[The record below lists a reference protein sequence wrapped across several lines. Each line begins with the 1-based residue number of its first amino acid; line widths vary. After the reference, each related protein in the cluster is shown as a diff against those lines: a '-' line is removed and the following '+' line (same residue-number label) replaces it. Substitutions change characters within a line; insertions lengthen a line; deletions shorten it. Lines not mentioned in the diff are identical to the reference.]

1 MRLFLLFTG
10 LLFVTVACQPKADKI
25 FIDETEHVSATPP
38 GVVMIRNNFYVDE
51 TEVTNFHWMEYR
63 NWVAKV
69 YGESSE
75 EHLATA
81 PRDSVWMNYPIEKR
95 RDGFLENYAE
105 HPAYRDYPVVGLT
118 LQQAEW
124 YCQWRSDRVAE
135 FILIREEYISIEPD
149 QTPENHF
156 TAERYFAGEYMEY
169 TSPAKGIVMPQYTVP
184 TKAEWEEFASAG
196 LSTDT
201 FPIGMDWSTKKMQ
214 KQLRKDSVMF
224 NYNMSTDGTWLDSI
238 GDPALP
244 VFSYYPNDYGIYQSC
259 GNVAEMVQEP
269 FVAKGGSWFHA
280 PDSCTVVLDLP
291 YDAPNMWLGFRCVC
305 ALYLPK

>member
-10 LLFVTVACQPKADKI
+10 LLFVTVACQPKRVHVLIEGA
-25 FIDETEHVSATPP
+25 EHMSTKPP
-38 GVVMIRNNFYVDE
+38 GTVMIRNNFYADE
-51 TEVTNFHWMEYR
+51 TEITNFHWKEYR
-63 NWVAKV
+63 YWIAKV
-69 YGESSE
+69 FGDSSA

-81 PRDSVWMNYPIEKR
+81 LDLAVWMDHPIEKKQLGLV
-95 RDGFLENYAE
+95 RDYYD
-105 HPAYRDYPVVGLT
+105 HPAYQQHPVVGLT
-118 LQQAEW
+118 LAQAQGFCE
-124 YCQWRSDRVAE
+124 WRSDRVCE
-135 FILIREEYISIEPD
+135 YILIREKCIPHNPD
-149 QTPENHF
+149 QTRETYF
-156 TAERYFAGEYMEY
+156 TPERYFAGEYMSY
-169 TSPAKGIVMPQYTVP
+169 TEPEKGIVMPHYTIP
-184 TKAEWEEFASAG
+184 TKAEWEEVASAG
-196 LSTDT
+196 LSTDI
-201 FPIGMDWSTKKMQ
+201 FPTGMDWSTKKMQ

-269 FVAKGGSWFHA
+269 FVAKGGSWFQTA
-280 PDSCTVVLDLP
+280 DSCTVELDLP